1 MGLEDDRDMK
11 IAGDDFEPI
20 NETGADDGHEARLLE
35 QEKENGNLSRARRLG
50 AILADEVSAV
60 EGDSLT
66 ADSALLTQR
75 RILLA
80 FAVEVGLDALLP
92 NSLTAQT
99 AQDIFYNSL
108 RVTAPRF
115 YDDLQASGAFSFYYL
130 CVRDGRQVEEKV
142 GETFASLCGK
152 KGDPAYAPHGTG
164 AVPPVFR
171 SGAELCGYV
180 GIYTHINTGALQNT
194 KFCGAP
200 CVLISC

>member
-11 IAGDDFEPI
+11 IAGDDFEPV
-20 NETGADDGHEARLLE
+20 NEAGADVGHEAQLLE

-50 AILADEVSAV
+50 AILADEVS
-60 EGDSLT
+60 
-66 ADSALLTQR
+66 
-75 RILLA
+75 
-80 FAVEVGLDALLP
+80 AVEVGLDALLP

-152 KGDPAYAPHGTG
+152 KDDPAYARMGQEL
-164 AVPPVFR
+164 FR
-171 SGAELCGYV
+171 RFSGQVRNFVDTLEFV
-180 GIYTHINTGALQNT
+180 R
-194 KFCGAP
+194 
-200 CVLISC
+200 V

>member
-11 IAGDDFEPI
+11 IAGDDFEPV
-20 NETGADDGHEARLLE
+20 NEAGADVGHEAQLLE

-60 EGDSLT
+60 EGDSRT
-66 ADSALLTQR
+66 DDSALLTQR
-75 RILLA
+75 RILLS

-130 CVRDGRQVEEKV
+130 CVRDGRQVGKRWGKPSHPSAARRMTPPTPVWGRSCSV
-142 GETFASLCGK
+142 GSPARCEISWTRWSLYAYKKNRARCKIEDFATRL
-152 KGDPAYAPHGTG
+152 
-164 AVPPVFR
+164 
-171 SGAELCGYV
+171 
-180 GIYTHINTGALQNT
+180 
-194 KFCGAP
+194 
-200 CVLISC
+200 

>member
-11 IAGDDFEPI
+11 IAGDDFEPV
-20 NETGADDGHEARLLE
+20 NEAGADVGHEAQLLE
-35 QEKENGNLSRARRLG
+35 QEKENGNLSRT
-50 AILADEVSAV
+50 D
-60 EGDSLT
+60 
-66 ADSALLTQR
+66 DSALLTQR
-75 RILLA
+75 RILLS

-152 KGDPAYAPHGTG
+152 KDDPAYARMGQEL
-164 AVPPVFR
+164 FR
-171 SGAELCGYV
+171 RFSGQVRNFVDTLEFV
-180 GIYTHINTGALQNT
+180 R
-194 KFCGAP
+194 
-200 CVLISC
+200 V

>member
-11 IAGDDFEPI
+11 IAGDDFEPV
-20 NETGADDGHEARLLE
+20 NEAGADVGHEAQLLE

-60 EGDSLT
+60 EGDSRT
-66 ADSALLTQR
+66 DDSALLTQR
-75 RILLA
+75 RILLS

-108 RVTAPRF
+108 RVAAPRF
-115 YDDLQASGAFSFYYL
+115 YDALQASGAFSFYYL

-152 KGDPAYAPHGTG
+152 KDDPAYARMGQEL
-164 AVPPVFR
+164 FR
-171 SGAELCGYV
+171 RFSGQVRNFVDTLEFV
-180 GIYTHINTGALQNT
+180 R
-194 KFCGAP
+194 
-200 CVLISC
+200 V